1 MGGIVDATSALH
13 TPFRMQARDAGD
25 TETDEALML
34 AWQAGDVAAFDRIY
48 ERHRGGVFRYL
59 LRHCR
64 DRATAEEL
72 HQDVWLKL
80 IAARARF
87 DAAARFTTW
96 LYSVARNRM
105 IDHWRRNAAQ
115 RLVSLDDD
123 GDGRGIGDLL
133 EDSDPAG
140 NPQRAA
146 TVLQES
152 ALLVAALEALPAA
165 QRDAFLLHVEGGLAV
180 GEIAALTSTPAETV
194 KSRLRYAYKRL
205 RASLGDPA

>member
-1 MGGIVDATSALH
+1 MGGIVDATPALH

-25 TETDEALML
+25 TETDEALMV
-34 AWQAGDVAAFDRIY
+34 AWQAGNAAAFDRIY

-105 IDHWRRNAAQ
+105 IDHWRRNPAQ

-123 GDGRGIGDLL
+123 SDGRGIGELL
-133 EDSDPAG
+133 EDSDPAA
-140 NPQRAA
+140 NPQGAA

-180 GEIAALTSTPAETV
+180 GEIAALTSAPAETV